1 METNPLS
8 VTSFANIFSQS
19 VGLLF
24 ILFIVSFAVQID
36 GEEIHFED
44 KAIGRVAYVN
54 AAKRKPRL
62 RRREQRGQ
70 KLMEFKM
77 CRERSFSGH
86 GQSRVDIHGSYKR
99 SMFVSKGKGSAFSR
113 L

>member
-1 METNPLS
+1 MS

-19 VGLLF
+19 SGLLF

-44 KAIGRVAYVN
+44 KTIGRVAYVN
-54 AAKRKPRL
+54 AAKMKRRP

-70 KLMEFKM
+70 KLTEFEM
-77 CRERSFSGH
+77 TCRERSFSGR

-99 SMFVSKGKGSAFSR
+99 SMFVSKGKASAFSR